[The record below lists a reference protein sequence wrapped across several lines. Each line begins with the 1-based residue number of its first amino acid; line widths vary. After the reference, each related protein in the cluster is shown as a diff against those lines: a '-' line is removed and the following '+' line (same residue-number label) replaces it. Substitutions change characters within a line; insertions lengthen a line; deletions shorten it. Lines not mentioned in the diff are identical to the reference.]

1 MGSCRAAV
9 NRWHLAQCLFKQ
21 IICEDYKNRAILL
34 AFWSFYMIIAGT
46 QGPCGSRS
54 GLLSFQKENQDSK
67 QLTRDRR
74 GLRAW
79 GLKAPSLPIQQL
91 QGVAGATE
99 DCLTG
104 SDNLTLTLHKTRK

>member
-1 MGSCRAAV
+1 MV
-9 NRWHLAQCLFKQ
+9 
-21 IICEDYKNRAILL
+21 
-34 AFWSFYMIIAGT
+34 IAGT

-67 QLTRDRR
+67 QLTRDVG

-79 GLKAPSLPIQQL
+79 GLKAASLPIRQL

-99 DCLTG
+99 GCLTG
-104 SDNLTLTLHKTRK
+104 SDNLTLTLHKTQK